1 MDKRSAEQEK
11 MWVITGDLVATRG
24 SGPKQLKIE
33 DLSINVN
40 MFLNQMGS
48 ILEKAP
54 DKVGKFQFNE
64 FEVHAEIT
72 AQGTIAVLGSGMQ
85 AGASGGL
92 RFVFRRTGTS
102 DDK

>member
-1 MDKRSAEQEK
+1 MNKHSTEQDK
-11 MWVITGDLVATRG
+11 MWVVTSDPVTTRG

-33 DLSINVN
+33 ELSINVN
-40 MFLNQMGS
+40 MFLNQMDS
-48 ILEKAP
+48 ILEQAP
-54 DKVGKFQFNE
+54 DKVGKFQFEE

-92 RFVFRRTGTS
+92 RFVFRRKGISTS
-102 DDK
+102 